1 MASLLA
7 SVLPRPKFQ
16 GTREEMGATKSVSTE
31 IVASNRNKRVPPYG
45 QRQGFIPRVPE
56 QFGDGG
62 AFPEI
67 HIAQY
72 PLNMG
77 RKDSN
82 ASKAVSL
89 KLDSQGRIKYDAII
103 NPNADRQVFSSH
115 EDLAEKM
122 VEADSMQ
129 RPDPEKE
136 QEIASKTKQALEAI
150 VNIRIQAAQPTLVH
164 THQQPQKGK
173 PTYIRYTPS
182 QQGENFNS
190 GATQRIIRL
199 TEAPTDPLEPP
210 KFKHKK
216 VPKGPPSPPVPVMHS
231 PPRKVTV
238 KDQQE
243 WKIPPCISN
252 WKNAKGYTIPLDKRL
267 AADGRGLQEFHINDN
282 FAKLSESLYIAER
295 TAREEVA
302 KRAEVEKRLKMKE
315 KEKKEEQLRKLAQE
329 ARMERSTTQIE
340 GEEALDEKEEKQ
352 RLEREQIREERRRE
366 RERDLRIQRNKSSA
380 ARNLDR
386 DIGERIALGQAVPQ
400 QSSEAM
406 FDQRLF
412 NQSEGINSG
421 FGDDENYNI
430 YSKPLF
436 QGSSANQI
444 YRPKKNDEETYGG
457 EADLQ
462 KLKDTSRFKPDKG
475 FAGTEKAKEDKSQR
489 TGPVEFEKEEDPFG
503 LDEFLAKAKTSS
515 KPLDKIGAKGHMN
528 VASSNATELSEG
540 HGSKRDR
547 IAFASGSENDNKRRK
562 H

>member
-1 MASLLA
+1 MASLT
-7 SVLPRPKFQ
+7 SSLPRPKFQ
-16 GTREEMGATKSVSTE
+16 TPKEPMAPIKSSTE
-31 IVASNRNKRVPPYG
+31 IMVSNRNKRIPSYG
-45 QRQGFIPRVPE
+45 ERQGFIPRFVE
-56 QFGDGG
+56 DFGDGG

-67 HIAQY
+67 HVAQY

-77 RKDSN
+77 RKNSN
-82 ASKAVSL
+82 GTKALSL
-89 KLDSQGRIKYDAII
+89 TLDSQGRVKYDAII
-103 NPNADRQVFSSH
+103 NPGGKRQVFSRH

-122 VEADSMQ
+122 VDEELMKK
-129 RPDPEKE
+129 PDPEKE
-136 QEIASKTKQALEAI
+136 MEITEKTKQALEAI
-150 VNIRIQAAQPTLVH
+150 VNIRIQAAQPTLVQSN
-164 THQQPQKGK
+164 QQPQKGK

-182 QQGENFNS
+182 QEGEGFNS
-190 GATQRIIRL
+190 GANQRIIRL

-216 VPKGPPSPPVPVMHS
+216 VPRGPSSPPVPVMHS

-302 KRAEVEKRLKMKE
+302 KRAEIEKRLKVKE
-315 KEKKEEQLRKLAQE
+315 KEKKEEMLRKLAQE
-329 ARMERSTTQIE
+329 ARMERSSVQME
-340 GEEALDEKEEKQ
+340 GEEPLDEEEEKA
-352 RLEREQIREERRRE
+352 RLERDQIREERRRE
-366 RERDLRIQRNKSSA
+366 RERDLRIQRNKSSV
-380 ARNLDR
+380 ARNVDR

-400 QSSEAM
+400 RSTEAM

-412 NQSEGINSG
+412 NQSEGISAG
-421 FGDDENYNI
+421 FGDDDSYNI

-436 QGSSANQI
+436 HGSSANQI

-457 EADLQ
+457 EADYQ
-462 KLKDTSRFKPDKG
+462 KLLETSKFKPDKG
-475 FAGTEKAKEDKSQR
+475 FSGTEKSSEDKSQR
-489 TGPVEFEKEEDPFG
+489 GGAVEFEKEEDPFG
-503 LDEFLAKAKTSS
+503 LDEFLSKAKTS
-515 KPLDKIGAKGHMN
+515 KPLDKIGTKGHMN
-528 VASSNATELSEG
+528 VASSNPAELQESQ
-540 HGSKRDR
+540 GSKRDR
-547 IAFASGSENDNKRRK
+547 IAFSSSSENENKRRR